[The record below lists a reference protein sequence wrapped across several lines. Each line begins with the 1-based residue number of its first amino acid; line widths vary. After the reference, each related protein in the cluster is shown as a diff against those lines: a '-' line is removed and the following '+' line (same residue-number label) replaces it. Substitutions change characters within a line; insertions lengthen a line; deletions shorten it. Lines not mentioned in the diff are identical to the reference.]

1 MNINVFDM
9 NLIVNWFQTISVLIA
24 LLLLYNFI
32 PNSVYILKKSQYSV
46 LVGIIFSFA
55 AILGAFIQWSN
66 SSNMILGLNSV
77 LVPLAGY
84 FGGPIA
90 AGIITIALLLL
101 SGTVEASP
109 IGHNEQI
116 IIIITALIGILF
128 YYIRERRLVKISQR
142 WMVGILSISIALL
155 SASLFFVIFSPDLN
169 TADSLTDSHNFLIL
183 GFMTFGL
190 CILGNIIIYIDQNKE
205 SDFELMAYR
214 SHLEALVQERTLD
227 LEKINAIH
235 KSTMD
240 STNDGIVVTDF
251 DGNIQNC
258 NLAATHIL
266 DINEPS
272 QIGNPLNIYD
282 LFTTKIPDFN
292 PEVLKKNSSVSP
304 DYEHQLFLTFR
315 SGNIY
320 EVQATPH
327 LLNGEI
333 IGKVINIRDITE
345 RKHAEDALHLVN
357 QKLLLL
363 SGITRHDIL
372 NQLTALYFYLDE
384 IKEQGTDP
392 DIVDNVISATQ
403 ISRIIQEQIQFTSDY
418 QDLGLNEPKWLS
430 LYLNYQKATSSF
442 ADQNISFSFDGQD
455 YEIYSDPLLERVFY
469 NLIDNSIRHGQ
480 HVSAIKVHTLTKDD
494 YLVVRYED
502 NGAGIE
508 PENKNL
514 IFDKGFGKNTG
525 FGMFLIHEILS
536 ITGIQIKEN
545 GVFGIGVQFEIMV
558 PMGKYRV

>member
-1 MNINVFDM
+1 MNINDFDM
-9 NLIVNWFQTISVLIA
+9 NLIVNWIQTICVLIA
-24 LLLLYNFI
+24 LLFLYNFI
-32 PNSVYILKKSQYSV
+32 PNSLYILKKFHYSA

-55 AILGAFIQWSN
+55 AILGTFIQGSN
-66 SSNMILGLNSV
+66 SSTIILGLNSV
-77 LVPLAGY
+77 LVPLAGF
-84 FGGPIA
+84 FGGLIA
-90 AGIITIALLLL
+90 AGIITVSLLLL
-101 SGTVEASP
+101 SGTVETTPS
-109 IGHNEQI
+109 GHNEQI

-155 SASLFFVIFSPDLN
+155 SGSLFFVIFSPDLN
-169 TADSLTDSHNFLIL
+169 RVEYLTDLHNFLIL
-183 GFMTFGL
+183 IFITLGM

-227 LEKINAIH
+227 LEKINALH

-251 DGNIQNC
+251 DGNIQNW

-272 QIGNPLNIYD
+272 QIGTPLNIYD
-282 LFTTKIPDFN
+282 IFTTKVPDFN
-292 PEVLKKNSSVSP
+292 PETLKKISSVSP
-304 DYEHQLFLTFR
+304 DYEHQMNLTFR

-327 LLNGEI
+327 FFNGEI
-333 IGKVINIRDITE
+333 IGTVINIRDITK

-357 QKLLLL
+357 QKLVLL

-384 IKEQGTDP
+384 IKEKGTDP
-392 DIVDNVISATQ
+392 DIADNVKSASQ

-418 QDLGLNEPKWLS
+418 QDLGLNKPKWLP
-430 LYLNYQKATSSF
+430 LYSNYQKATSSF
-442 ADQNISFSFDGQD
+442 ADQNILFSFEGQD
-455 YEIYSDPLLERVFY
+455 YEIYTDPLLERVFY

-480 HVSAIKVHTLTKDD
+480 HVSVITVHTFTKNDC
-494 YLVVRYED
+494 LVVRYED
-502 NGAGIE
+502 DGAGIE
-508 PENKNL
+508 PDNKNR
-514 IFDKGFGKNTG
+514 IFEKGFGKNTV

-545 GVFGIGVQFEIMV
+545 GVFGIGVRFDIMV
-558 PMGKYRV
+558 PIGKYRV

>member
-1 MNINVFDM
+1 MNINAFDM
-9 NLIVNWFQTISVLIA
+9 NLIVNWFQTICVLIA

-32 PNSVYILKKSQYSV
+32 PNSVYILKKFHYAA

-55 AILGAFIQWSN
+55 AILGTFIQWSN
-66 SSNMILGLNSV
+66 SSNMILGLNTV

-90 AGIITIALLLL
+90 AGIITISLLFL
-101 SGTVEASP
+101 SGTVETAP

-116 IIIITALIGILF
+116 ILIITALIGILF
-128 YYIRERRLVKISQR
+128 YYIREKRLVKISQR

-155 SASLFFVIFSPDLN
+155 SGSLFFVIFSPDLH
-169 TADSLTDSHNFLIL
+169 TAGSLTDLHNFLIL
-183 GFMTFGL
+183 IFMTLGL
-190 CILGNIIIYIDQNKE
+190 GILGNIIIYIDQNKE

-227 LEKINAIH
+227 LEKINALH

-251 DGNIQNC
+251 EGTIQNC
-258 NLAATHIL
+258 NLAATQIL

-272 QIGNPLNIYD
+272 QIGTPLTINGV
-282 LFTTKIPDFN
+282 FTTKVPDFN
-292 PEVLKKNSSVSP
+292 PGDLNKIVSGSP
-304 DYEHQLFLTFR
+304 DYEHQMFLTFR

-320 EVQATPH
+320 EVQAAPH
-327 LLNGEI
+327 FFNGEI
-333 IGKVINIRDITE
+333 IGNVLNIRDITK

-372 NQLTALYFYLDE
+372 NQLTALYFYLNE
-384 IKEQGTDP
+384 IKEKGIDP
-392 DIVDNVISATQ
+392 EIFDNVKSAYQ

-430 LYLNYQKATSSF
+430 LNSNYQKAMSSF
-442 ADQNISFSFDGQD
+442 ADQNISFSFEGQD
-455 YEIYSDPLLERVFY
+455 YEIYTDPLLERVFY

-480 HVSAIKVHTLTKDD
+480 HVSTITVRTFTKDD
-494 YLVVRYED
+494 CLVVRYED
-502 NGAGIE
+502 DGAGIE
-508 PENKNL
+508 PDNKNRV
-514 IFDKGFGKNTG
+514 FERGFGKNTG

-545 GVFGIGVQFEIMV
+545 GVFGVGVLFDIIVPIGKF
-558 PMGKYRV
+558 RV